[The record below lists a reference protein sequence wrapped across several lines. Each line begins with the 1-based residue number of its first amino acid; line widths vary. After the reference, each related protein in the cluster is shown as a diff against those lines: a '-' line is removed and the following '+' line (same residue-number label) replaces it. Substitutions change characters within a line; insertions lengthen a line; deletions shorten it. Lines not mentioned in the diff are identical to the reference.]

1 MTGRQLIQFLTRLR
15 GLRDANDLGQL
26 ATRFDIDLDRP
37 IAHLSSGMKRKVAL
51 LQVLVPQAPLLI
63 LDEPTNTLDP
73 SMRDLLLEQL
83 SQARSQRQAVL
94 FSSHVLGEVERVC
107 DRVGILHKGRL
118 AWVQN
123 MPELRQGRRVQ
134 VRFQGTAPPL
144 PEWLQRDG
152 YRILDGRLEMDYTGP
167 LPPLLEW
174 LARQSVDDLRMQ
186 PLGLAPIYHRFHGSP
201 TEKAKDS
208 SPDAAL
214 LPSPPASGERGQ
226 G

>member
-1 MTGRQLIQFLTRLR
+1 
-15 GLRDANDLGQL
+15 
-26 ATRFDIDLDRP
+26 
-37 IAHLSSGMKRKVAL
+37 MKRKVAL
-51 LQVLVPQAPLLI
+51 LQVLVPSVPLLI

-107 DRVGILHKGRL
+107 DRVGILHKGQL
-118 AWVQN
+118 VWVQN

-134 VRFQGTAPPL
+134 VSFHGAPPPL

-152 YRILDGRLEMDYTGP
+152 HRILDGRLEMDYTGP

-201 TEKAKDS
+201 F
-208 SPDAAL
+208 P
-214 LPSPPASGERGQ
+214 PSPLGGEGTGVRGSAS
-226 G
+226 